1 MDELRFKLNDN
12 EYRLQNI
19 FILGNTC
26 SGKTTIARRI
36 IKQLKNSNI
45 EIIAMGD
52 KSYADY
58 HDLDI
63 NILEPNDNWDRDYIK
78 GIKEDLDKRIINDSY
93 DNSKLII
100 IDDISC
106 VISYP
111 FVNDESLANLSYLIE
126 KGKEY
131 GIYFIILS
139 QRICETAYKEEYRKN
154 TDIHIYMRCNNEDES
169 KFLIGN
175 ESLKSLKKGEYIL
188 ELKHLI
194 KRGVI
199 YESIKNY

>member
-36 IKQLKNSNI
+36 IKQLKNSNV
-45 EIIAMGD
+45 EIIAIGD
-52 KSYADY
+52 KSYIDY

-63 NILEPNDNWDRDYIK
+63 NILESNDNWDRDYIK
-78 GIKEDLDKRIINDSY
+78 VLKEDLEKRISNDSY
-93 DNSKLII
+93 DRIKLII
-100 IDDISC
+100 IDDISG
-106 VISYP
+106 VITYP
-111 FVNDESLANLSYLIE
+111 LANDESLANLSYLIE
-126 KGKEY
+126 KGKKY

-139 QRICETAYKEEYRKN
+139 QRICGATYKEEYRKN
-154 TDIHIYMRCNNEDES
+154 TDIHIYMRCNNEEES
-169 KFLIGN
+169 RFLIGN

-194 KRGVI
+194 KRGDI
-199 YESIKNY
+199 WKY